1 MCDLPWGKGMGTT
14 VYGYQM
20 ENRTVGSFLD
30 VILA

>member
-1 MCDLPWGKGMGTT
+1 MCDLRWGIGMGTT
-14 VYGYQM
+14 AYQYQM